1 MNDLIDYADTNG
13 QIIALTPSKD
23 FGGNVNRLIQF
34 YKRFGFK
41 MNKGANKN
49 FEFRDTM
56 LREPLK
62 PGQKRMNENMVNEDK
77 IKGGKAD
84 KLTKKNIANKFGVEI
99 AKINKELEMGIKV
112 ELEHTNSK
120 KLAKEIAMDHLA
132 EIPDYY
138 TRLKKME
145 KEGESKWK
153 KREKKIDESVKDY
166 ITDLV
171 RINLR

>member
-1 MNDLIDYADTNG
+1 
-13 QIIALTPSKD
+13 
-23 FGGNVNRLIQF
+23 
-34 YKRFGFK
+34 
-41 MNKGANKN
+41 
-49 FEFRDTM
+49 
-56 LREPLK
+56 
-62 PGQKRMNENMVNEDK
+62 
-77 IKGGKAD
+77 
-84 KLTKKNIANKFGVEI
+84 
-99 AKINKELEMGIKV
+99 MGIKV

-138 TRLKKME
+138 ARLKKME
-145 KEGESKWK
+145 KEGESKRK